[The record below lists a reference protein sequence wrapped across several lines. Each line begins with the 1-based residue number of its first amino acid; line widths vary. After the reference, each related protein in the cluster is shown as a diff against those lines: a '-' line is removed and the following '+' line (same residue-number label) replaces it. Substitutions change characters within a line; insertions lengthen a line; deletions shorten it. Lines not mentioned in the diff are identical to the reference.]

1 MPSDFPQFFRTAT
14 GHAPYAYQ
22 CRLACGEGANLDD
35 DSTLVC
41 GTDCQSQLIEIPT
54 GLGKT
59 IAVVLA
65 WLWNRVI
72 HPSLN
77 SQQSTNNSQW
87 PRRLVYCLPMRM
99 LDFLQPSINQTYYE

>member
-1 MPSDFPQFFRTAT
+1 MLSDFSIFFHTAT

-41 GTDCQSQLIEIPT
+41 GTDCRSQLIEIPT

-59 IAVVLA
+59 AAVVLA

-72 HPSLN
+72 VNSIDDQPSTIN
-77 SQQSTNNSQW
+77 QRW
-87 PRRLVYCLPMRM
+87 PRRLV
-99 LDFLQPSINQTYYE
+99 